1 MKIVRWAAVLSVFS
15 CFGGIA
21 TFAADWPAIS
31 AEDLSMTSIKEQPGA
46 PAVILLREETDDDM
60 NHRRQV
66 YERIKIL
73 TDAGRE
79 YANVEIQYHR
89 RGFSMGGIS
98 GRTVHADGSVVPF
111 DGKPFDKTVAKGG
124 GIRINVK
131 SFTMPD
137 VQVGSIIDYR
147 YSLRYEDH
155 VAFPPEW
162 EVQHEL
168 FQRKAYFKFIPFQTH
183 GNMVVRLD
191 HGQVASD
198 VAWEPLLGIA
208 KQPEVHRNVAA
219 QAAAAEPAYAGPVG
233 LVAVWIDLN
242 LENVP
247 AFVEEPYMP
256 PASMMKWR
264 IYFYYQ
270 AKSTADD
277 YWKEEGQYW
286 NKDVES
292 FLGKNHGLAEAVSGI
307 VAPSDSPEQKVRKIY
322 SFIAKLENQDYIPER
337 TKQEEKVLELKIN
350 KGADDVLAH
359 RSGSHDELN
368 RLFVAMVR
376 AAGIPASMIWVPDR
390 GREFFIKNYLSTRQF
405 DAEIA
410 IVQLDGKDVFLDP
423 GTKFCPY
430 GILDWHYSGVD
441 GLRQSSNGAEIGKTS
456 IPEYR
461 QALTTRMADVSLDEH
476 GVITGTVVLVFKGA
490 PAMHLRQEGGK
501 TDEAGRK
508 KLLEEGL
515 SDSDGRKITSGLRDI
530 LPGNSEIALTS
541 KPDWDNADSPLI
553 AQFHISCPLAVAA
566 GKRLMLAQH
575 LFQVN
580 EKALFPAPNRTN
592 GVYFYSPW
600 QEADEVH
607 INLPAGM
614 TVDSLA
620 PDDTVKV
627 PYAVY
632 SVSQKQEAPGQIFSR
647 RDFILAQRVFIPNE
661 YKQLKDFFDK
671 VKAGDDQT
679 ALVRPGS
686 NVAST
691 N

>member
-1 MKIVRWAAVLSVFS
+1 MKLACRAVVLSLFF
-15 CFGGIA
+15 CLGGIA
-21 TFAADWPAIS
+21 AFAADWPALS
-31 AEDLSMTSIKEQPGA
+31 PEDLSMTGIKEQPGA

-60 NHRRQV
+60 NNMHQV
-66 YERIKIL
+66 YERIKIF

-79 YANVEIQYHR
+79 YANVEIPYSR
-89 RGFSMGGIS
+89 RGFSIGGIS

-111 DGKPFDKTVAKGG
+111 EGKPFDKTVVKGS

-131 SFTMPD
+131 SFTLPD

-147 YSLRYEDH
+147 YSLRYDDNR
-155 VAFPPEW
+155 VLAPEW
-162 EVQHEL
+162 EVQDEL
-168 FQRKAYFKFIPFQTH
+168 FQRKAYFKFIPFQNH
-183 GNMVVRLD
+183 GDALIELD
-191 HGQVASD
+191 HGQISNGS
-198 VAWEPLLGIA
+198 VAWASFLGVA
-208 KQPEVHRNVAA
+208 KQPEIHHD
-219 QAAAAEPAYAGPVG
+219 AAAESSYTTSIHHATM
-233 LVAVWIDLN
+233 WIDLN

-247 AFVEEPYMP
+247 AIIEEPYMP
-256 PASMMKWR
+256 PATMTKWR
-264 IYFYYQ
+264 AYFYYQ
-270 AKSTADD
+270 EKLNSDD
-277 YWKEEGQYW
+277 YWKAQGKYW

-292 FLGKNHGLAEAVSGI
+292 FLGKNHGIDEAVSGI
-307 VAPSDSPEQKVRKIY
+307 VAPSDVPEQKIRKIY
-322 SFIAKLENQDYIPER
+322 SFVAKLENQDYIPER

-376 AAGIPASMIWVPDR
+376 AAGIPASLIWVPDR
-390 GREFFIKNYLSTRQF
+390 GREVFIKQYLSTRQF

-441 GLRQSSNGAEIGKTS
+441 GLRQSSKGAEIGQTP

-461 QALTTRMADVSLDEH
+461 QSLTTRMANVSLDEH
-476 GVITGTVVLVFKGA
+476 GVITGTVGLVFKGA
-490 PAMHLRQEGGK
+490 EAMRLRQEGGK
-501 TDEAGRK
+501 TDDVGRK
-508 KLLEEGL
+508 KLLEDGL
-515 SDSDGRKITSGLRDI
+515 RDSDGKRIIAGLRDI

-541 KPDWDNADSPLI
+541 TPDWEDATSPLI

-580 EKALFPAPNRTN
+580 EKSRFPAPNRTN
-592 GVYFYSPW
+592 GVYFHLPW

-607 INLPAGM
+607 MKLPAGM

-620 PDDTVKV
+620 PDDTVKL
-627 PYAVY
+627 PYAAYV
-632 SVSQKQEAPGQIFSR
+632 VKQKQEAPGQIYSR
-647 RDFILAQRVFIPNE
+647 RDLIMAQGVFMVSE

-671 VKAGDDQT
+671 VKADDDQT
-679 ALVRPGS
+679 ALVRAGA